1 MRQNPTAGLR
11 LRANIWHINGIQVEG
26 HGPIFQS
33 TGTSDPAEA
42 ARIRDEVVAAARKD
56 AAERDEQAR
65 LATLYGI
72 RPKVTFRELAIIYLE
87 DQADTGKVS
96 LPDEA
101 RAIKWMDAYIG
112 DLHLDGIYDE
122 TLKPMIEAMR
132 ATGVKSRTIRAK
144 LEVVRHML
152 KLAARKYRHPVTKLT
167 LLSEAPLITMP
178 PMRDKRPPYPLSWEE
193 QRVFFPLLPDHL
205 AKMALYTVN
214 TGARDEEV
222 TGLMWKWEN
231 RITFNG
237 KPVSVFVLPTSKNGK
252 PRVVVLNEVA
262 QAVVDSCRGEHPE
275 YVFTYRDRNT
285 WSKERHRVNAVNQN
299 GWRTARAKAA
309 KVIPALADLHFHDL
323 RHTCGR
329 RMRAAGVSNETRAD
343 ILGHENGNMTT
354 EYSQAELAEL
364 YEAVQKIAHEPV
376 AGAPQMTMLRVV
388 NG

>member
-11 LRANIWHINGIQVEG
+11 KRAGIWHLNGINVDG
-26 HGPIFQS
+26 HAPIFKS
-33 TGTSDPAEA
+33 TGTSDETEA
-42 ARIRDEVVAAARKD
+42 QRIRDEVIASAHKAVEESR
-56 AAERDEQAR
+56 ELAR
-65 LATLYGI
+65 LSTLYGI
-72 RPKVTFRELAIIYLE
+72 RPKVSFRELATTYLE

-101 RAIKWMDAYIG
+101 RAIAWMDPFIG
-112 DLHLDGIYDE
+112 ELTLDAIYDE

-132 ATGVKSRTIRAK
+132 ATGVKARTIRAK

-152 KLAARKYRHPVTKLT
+152 KLAARKYRHPATKLT

-178 PMRDKRPPYPLSWEE
+178 VMRDKRPAYPLSWEE
-193 QRVFFPLLPDHL
+193 QRVFFPMLPDHL

-231 RITFNG
+231 RVTFEG
-237 KPVSVFVLPTSKNGK
+237 KEVSIFVLPTSKNGK
-252 PRVVVLNEVA
+252 PRVVVLNDVA
-262 QAVVDSCRGEHPE
+262 QAVVDSCRHEHPE
-275 YVFTYRDRNT
+275 YVFTYAKRKKYFLERD
-285 WSKERHRVNAVNQN
+285 RVNAVNQSA
-299 GWRTARAKAA
+299 WRKARARAA
-309 KVIPALADLHFHDL
+309 KVIPSLVDLHFHDL

-329 RMRAAGVSNETRAD
+329 RLRAAGVPNETRAD

-354 EYSQAELAEL
+354 EYSQAELSEL
-364 YEAVQKIAHEPV
+364 YEAVQKIAREPV